1 MACYKELVIPVNTGA
16 ATTYN
21 HRLLID
27 MQCQSSMADHNNV
40 SLLVTGADYVAT
52 ITQASVANYAGLVAF
67 QSAVKTLLT
76 DSTIDS
82 LTLTP
87 GAAITEI
94 EIAAN

>member
-1 MACYKELVIPVNTGA
+1 MACYKELVIPVAVGGA
-16 ATTYN
+16 TEYN

-27 MQCQSSMADHNNV
+27 TQCQSSMADHNNT

-52 ITQASVANYAGLVAF
+52 ITQAAVANYAALVAF
-67 QSAVKTLLT
+67 QTAVKTLLT
-76 DSTIDS
+76 DSTINT

-87 GAAITEI
+87 GAAVSEI